1 MNMEINH
8 VKQKIFLSPES
19 ILKYLL
25 GTDDYID
32 TMISCR
38 GSEFEIST
46 YDYNLYEAVGSI
58 KPYDTFKLARLVK
71 LLEVVKILP
80 LEGTSR
86 PILKEE
92 RVEELR
98 RIALSGST
106 PNSIKN
112 D

>member
-1 MNMEINH
+1 MNIEINSM
-8 VKQKIFLSPES
+8 KQKVFLSPES

-25 GTDDYID
+25 GTDDHID
-32 TMISCR
+32 TIISCR
-38 GSEFEIST
+38 GSEFDLTT

-58 KPYDTFKLARLVK
+58 KPYDNFKMARLTK
-71 LLEVVKILP
+71 LLEVVKIIP

-86 PILKEE
+86 PILREE
-92 RVEELR
+92 RIEELR
-98 RIALSGST
+98 RLALAGST